1 MPLPGKPT
9 VTTIQDVAR
18 HADVSTST
26 VSNVL
31 NGRADRMRPETRLR
45 VEAAIEAL
53 QFRPSKLAQQLKTG
67 HTPLLGLL
75 VPSMSNPMYGFIAR
89 EVETFAQDRFGLRLL
104 IGSTYRDAAKEAAF
118 FEDMLSHGVR
128 RVIVISSLADERHL
142 ERAVE
147 RGMSVMSY
155 DRRATLGQKTGVGH
169 VTPDNFE
176 AARLAAAH
184 LIAQGHQRLA
194 FVTVSGMT
202 MSRSDKIAGF
212 RAAADAAGLS
222 KSAVV
227 LDGGALDE
235 YGDSVI
241 AEVGRATGLQL
252 AADPKRPTGIV
263 ALNDLMALGL
273 MAGLREGGLRVP
285 EDVSVVGID
294 GLFLAALS
302 NPGLTHVQMPIREM
316 AQAMVEAVATD
327 GAAPREQLFSQAR
340 LVERESVAPP
350 PAKKKPPSKAS
361 T

>member
-1 MPLPGKPT
+1 M
-9 VTTIQDVAR
+9 TTIQDVAR

-176 AARLAAAH
+176 AARLAASH

-212 RAAADAAGLS
+212 HAAAETAGLT

-227 LDGGALDE
+227 LDGGTLDE

-252 AADPKRPTGIV
+252 AADAERPTGIV

-302 NPGLTHVQMPIREM
+302 NPGLTHVQLPIREM
-316 AQAMVEAVATD
+316 AQAMVNAVATD
-327 GAAPREQLFSQAR
+327 GSAPQEQLFSQVR

-350 PAKKKPPSKAS
+350 PARKKPPSKAR

>member
-118 FEDMLSHGVR
+118 FEDLLSHGVR

-176 AARLAAAH
+176 AARLAADH

-212 RAAADAAGLS
+212 RAAAEAAGLS

-227 LDGGALDE
+227 LDGGTLDE

-285 EDVSVVGID
+285 QDVSVVGID

-316 AQAMVEAVATD
+316 AHAMVEAVATD
-327 GAAPREQLFSQAR
+327 GTAPREQLFSQVR

-350 PAKKKPPSKAS
+350 PGARKSPSKARP
-361 T
+361 

>member
-104 IGSTYRDAAKEAAF
+104 IGSTYRDAAREAAF
-118 FEDMLSHGVR
+118 FEDLLSHGVR

-176 AARLAAAH
+176 AARLATHH

-212 RAAADAAGLS
+212 RAAAEAAGLS
-222 KSAVV
+222 ASAVV
-227 LDGGALDE
+227 LDGGTLDE

-252 AADPKRPTGIV
+252 AADPQRPTGIV

-273 MAGLREGGLRVP
+273 MAGLREGGVSVP
-285 EDVSVVGID
+285 QDVSVVGID

-316 AQAMVEAVATD
+316 AHAMVEAVAID
-327 GAAPREQLFSQAR
+327 GAAPREQLFSQVR

-350 PAKKKPPSKAS
+350 PGPGKSPSKARP
-361 T
+361 